1 MLGPPLSKRCV
12 ILSGVLASAAA
23 HERHLEGVFWLLL
36 LDSEAFP
43 VPVDLVHST
52 AQYEEGWLVVRG
64 KWFTLEQRSPRG
76 YRLLPAPRLV
86 VVNTMIRLPN
96 VIFSGGSVGKPPREL
111 RSGLHVLEEDM
122 VNLLNESA

>member
-43 VPVDLVHST
+43 VPVDLVSILRILIIPTVAGFFRVSDARSSTIQRST
-52 AQYEEGWLVVRG
+52 AMSRDLS
-64 KWFTLEQRSPRG
+64 T
-76 YRLLPAPRLV
+76 
-86 VVNTMIRLPN
+86 I
-96 VIFSGGSVGKPPREL
+96 
-111 RSGLHVLEEDM
+111 
-122 VNLLNESA
+122 